1 MRPVLH
7 ISRPAVV
14 IHRSALHLAHTNS
27 RCLASQ
33 QVLKAP
39 KMKRKQ
45 DPSSDKSPAK
55 KARPDIPEYHT
66 TPSIKEEDGSIQWPA
81 PKDQIEN
88 ARSII
93 LEW

>member
-1 MRPVLH
+1 
-7 ISRPAVV
+7 
-14 IHRSALHLAHTNS
+14 
-27 RCLASQ
+27 
-33 QVLKAP
+33 
-39 KMKRKQ
+39 MKRKQ
-45 DPSSDKSPAK
+45 GPSSDKSPAK

-88 ARSII
+88 ARKII